1 MVSEK
6 LSAKYP
12 VVIETNDASIL
23 NMGDKIAALVFW
35 GEGDKISSKTAVWA
49 ANALK
54 EIENEY
60 NGLVV
65 YGNEENLCTGN
76 AIDLNEDSIACSK
89 NYQSL
94 TSTIKHFSK
103 PVVTL
108 MKGICVGFGYEAALN
123 SHAVL
128 VCPSISKFGYD
139 LSQGFSPMGGGLTSQ
154 IIETYA
160 KGDNVPGHDIVP
172 FLKALLNNV
181 YGPKKFENI
190 YEAKAKGFLPSNA
203 SIVKVEEDI
212 IEKGKQKALNM
223 FNEGFEKVKEKSVVV
238 TGTTGT
244 AAMDIT
250 IINSYEGLFLPP
262 ALYNVALKASYIIG
276 GGNVPKKTL
285 VSEQQL
291 LNLEAQAF
299 SEIVEQKRNEVA
311 K

>member
-12 VVIETNDASIL
+12 VVIETNEASIL
-23 NMGDKIAALVFW
+23 NMGDKIAALVFC
-35 GEGDKISSKTAVWA
+35 GEDGKISPKTAVWA

-65 YGNEENLCTGN
+65 FGNEDNLCSGN
-76 AIDLNEDSIACSK
+76 EFDLNEDLILISK

-94 TSTIKHFSK
+94 TSAIKHYSK

-108 MKGICVGFGYEAALN
+108 LKGICLGFGYEVALN
-123 SHAVL
+123 SHGVL
-128 VCPSISKFGYD
+128 ICPSVSKFGYD

-172 FLKALLNNV
+172 FLKVLLNNV
-181 YGPKKFENI
+181 YAPKKFENI

-203 SIVKVEEDI
+203 AIIKEYEDI
-212 IEKGKQKALNM
+212 VEKGKQKALNM
-223 FNEGFEKVKEKSVVV
+223 FNEGFEKIEEKSVAAA
-238 TGTTGT
+238 GTTGT
-244 AAMDIT
+244 AALEIT
-250 IINSYEGLFLPP
+250 VINSYEGLFLPQP
-262 ALYNVALKASYIIG
+262 LYNAALKASYIIG
-276 GGNVPKKTL
+276 GGTVPKKTL

-299 SEIVEQKRNEVA
+299 SEIVKQKRNEVA